1 MIRWKT
7 IQCSSLLALWVAA
20 SWAAVADG
28 LVGEGT
34 NLLAIR
40 SVEVNGQPVRFQPG
54 GEVNLGPHPRRV
66 EFFFETHSNAIR
78 TPLRVRC
85 KLDGIDN
92 SWREDEGYMY
102 LTIRFYNEPGDRLES
117 KTFVVQK
124 DSSGWNGSL
133 ETSPLI
139 HRRETLTVPPGASRF
154 WLVISSAGPPSTT
167 GIYVVDNIVVSRLST
182 SGGKPEIL
190 LRSPFGQQSDDGSES
205 QPPSGWERDGTHPSM
220 AKIVEIGQY
229 PKSKALAIV
238 DDDRFAHA
246 EWHNT
251 KQSAPSVSPND
262 RLVVEW
268 NEMFSIGD
276 SAHHSAEYNLLAPG
290 RYRFRVEE
298 TTVFGKPTGVEATL
312 AVRVPVPVWQ
322 MAWFQ
327 ALLAAMAV
335 GAGAMMV
342 RYVARQRLQ
351 RTMLRLREQHA
362 LQQERLRI
370 AQDIH
375 DDLGARVTQ
384 ISLLSALAQNDA
396 ALSETAR
403 AQFDRISSMSR
414 DLVSALYETVWAVNP
429 ENDNLDAMVNY
440 LCEKFN
446 EFCQQA
452 QLRCRLHISD
462 LPKNVEVSSRS
473 RHNISMAAKEAMHNV
488 IKHASA
494 SQVTVRITF
503 VESVLTISI
512 QDNGVGFQP
521 GGASSGNG
529 LVNMKR
535 RMEDIGGACA
545 VESHPGEGTIVHLR
559 LPIAYSQP
567 DSLVNTAY
575 RTPWLQTVQESEQ
588 SKTRYE
594 KISGNSGR

>member
-1 MIRWKT
+1 
-7 IQCSSLLALWVAA
+7 
-20 SWAAVADG
+20 
-28 LVGEGT
+28 
-34 NLLAIR
+34 
-40 SVEVNGQPVRFQPG
+40 
-54 GEVNLGPHPRRV
+54 
-66 EFFFETHSNAIR
+66 
-78 TPLRVRC
+78 
-85 KLDGIDN
+85 
-92 SWREDEGYMY
+92 
-102 LTIRFYNEPGDRLES
+102 
-117 KTFVVQK
+117 
-124 DSSGWNGSL
+124 
-133 ETSPLI
+133 
-139 HRRETLTVPPGASRF
+139 
-154 WLVISSAGPPSTT
+154 
-167 GIYVVDNIVVSRLST
+167 
-182 SGGKPEIL
+182 
-190 LRSPFGQQSDDGSES
+190 
-205 QPPSGWERDGTHPSM
+205 M